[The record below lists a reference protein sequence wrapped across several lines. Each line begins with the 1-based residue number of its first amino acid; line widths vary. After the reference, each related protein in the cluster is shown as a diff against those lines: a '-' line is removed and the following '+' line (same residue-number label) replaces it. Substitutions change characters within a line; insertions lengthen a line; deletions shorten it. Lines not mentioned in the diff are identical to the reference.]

1 MTFLR
6 TDTVEWCVSQR
17 AVNQEDM
24 RKQVNRGSEGGE
36 WILAEGE
43 GTTANEG
50 VLA

>member
-6 TDTVEWCVSQR
+6 TDTVEWGVRSQR

-36 WILAEGE
+36 WILAEGK
-43 GTTANEG
+43 
-50 VLA
+50 VQ